1 MLPNLKP
8 PEPKAMIDPIP
19 TSADGKPRLG
29 RFGELLDAEGNQVLG
44 KVLTQKTDIKFQ
56 KTSIILTLNDFKP
69 FEDVLLGPMRSHY

>member
-44 KVLTQKTDIKFQ
+44 KVLTKKR
-56 KTSIILTLNDFKP
+56 ILNFKKHQS
-69 FEDVLLGPMRSHY
+69 F

>member
-44 KVLTQKTDIKFQ
+44 KVLTK
-56 KTSIILTLNDFKP
+56 N
-69 FEDVLLGPMRSHY
+69 GY

>member
-1 MLPNLKP
+1 MLETTERQSYFIVNNVLPNLKP

-44 KVLTQKTDIKFQ
+44 KVLTK
-56 KTSIILTLNDFKP
+56 N
-69 FEDVLLGPMRSHY
+69 GY